1 MDGTVLEASGLHP
14 RIRSLCR
21 EAASEMDRYPV
32 KDMLPFEEDELE
44 SDEEEEEVEEN
55 ESEREMMSLR
65 KKLIQ

>member
-1 MDGTVLEASGLHP
+1 
-14 RIRSLCR
+14 
-21 EAASEMDRYPV
+21 MDRYPV

-55 ESEREMMSLR
+55 DSEREMMSLR

>member
-1 MDGTVLEASGLHP
+1 M
-14 RIRSLCR
+14 
-21 EAASEMDRYPV
+21 SEIDRYPV

-55 ESEREMMSLR
+55 DSEREMMSLR